1 MNLRDSVEVY
11 QNADYNRF
19 LQALMPVL
27 TKMLIEEQPVFDSN
41 SEEQKLRNLY
51 LEILH
56 RLPQNDS
63 LLPYASNL
71 LETLME
77 LLKKENED
85 NAVIC
90 LKIIIDLHRSYKHQ
104 LGNLVQPFLDIVQEM
119 YKNMEQTVKDSFDSP
134 GIVATPNVGT
144 PVQPIVLVPPSSRPS
159 SPVSDVTT
167 NEIAPNKVLAGSLHS
182 FKVLTECPIIVVLLF
197 QSHRHF
203 VNDNIGNFVPLIIKT
218 LGLQARPQAEAQE
231 AARVRGEIFVGV
243 APGIRDRAK
252 YTEFIIAQVKT
263 MSFLAYVLRAYTTAL
278 QEYQSMIPDFVIRL
292 LQDCP
297 PEASAT
303 RKELLVATR
312 HILSTDFRSA
322 FVSKID
328 ILLNEKVLIGSGVT
342 AHDTLRP
349 LAYSMLADLVHHVR
363 NELSPAQLSR
373 TVYIY
378 SRNLHDPTLAASIQT
393 MCSKLLLNLTECIVK
408 IPKKD
413 GKDEARDLLIKILDT
428 FANKFVTLN
437 LVFADIQRQ
446 QRKKK
451 ATVSGDLNTIEKT
464 DDFDFEQARPINTS
478 TPSELQH
485 DAIND
490 GRFLFRNLV
499 TGLKPIIQ
507 WLKECNPP
515 SPNNQ
520 KATAQQNNTVA
531 RGFTQEQIDIF
542 IRLFREGVRCFDY
555 FNIDNVDAPQ
565 VKYSDKLPTEIPSRI
580 GPYSKVEKEALEHFG
595 SAFVMVDPAIFQE
608 IFASQM
614 NFFFDQ
620 MLQNTSLLQIPQYF
634 LAHNDV
640 ISQSFAGILLRFLV
654 DRLDKLGGPDPLYA
668 SVMLRLF
675 KLAFMAVTLFPNHNE
690 SVLHPHLANIITSS
704 MKLSAKA
711 KEPINYFLLLRA
723 LFRSIGGGRFETLYK
738 EVFPLLQVLL
748 EGLNS
753 LLSLIHKQRMR
764 DLFVELCLT
773 VPVRLSV
780 LLPFLSYLMKPLV
793 LALQAG
799 PELVTQGLRTLE
811 LCIDNLTPEFLD
823 PIMAPVI
830 NDLMNALWKHL
841 KPTPYSN
848 AHSHVAMRI
857 LGKLGGRNR
866 RMLKEPAQLNSHTPP
881 LTGIDLQIYFEPHT
895 NPHNLSLD
903 ENLSL
908 AARILQDSNTTNF
921 YKKNAYKFLV
931 ATIPLFIDL
940 DEGTEDLAA
949 LITARVQ
956 QQLLQ
961 NDDGDDMEINPSNME
976 SAYGDIP
983 NVTSEFR
990 ELSINK
996 MPSKEGHKQILRRKV
1011 VQEETLQN
1019 IICSLFV
1026 ASSLPDLKEQ
1036 AWPFLENI
1044 CRHFALLE
1052 VSEALNYR
1060 HTREKRF
1067 DFNNDTKQYN
1077 LETKVMVEALVEI
1090 ITSENSQLSELAEIA
1105 LTLIYETCIIITGSK
1120 DVLIHFPLFHV
1131 LASRFCSCCYKQEWF
1146 RKDGGCTGIS
1156 ILSNKLDM
1164 GTQWMLDHELEFVR
1178 SLLFILKDMSPEF
1191 AAGYVENASQ
1201 TLLHVLKVCNQQE
1214 QSDSHGDVDMTD
1226 SKDESERER
1235 QTKFDKLITLLT
1247 SELSNANAAVRET
1260 VQSSFQII
1268 ADLTKCDVT
1277 YLLSRARDTLLSP
1290 IFGKP
1295 LRAHPTPM
1303 QIGHIDAITYCLTL
1317 QPPLLDFSNNE
1328 ELVRLLNEALALVD
1342 AEDQV
1347 LTSRSTQYK
1356 ASTAVINLR
1365 IVCIKFLSAS
1375 MMRSDS
1381 FPQATAVATRT
1392 RIIGVFFKSL
1402 YSKAPEVVDVA
1413 NKGLQQVLQ
1422 QQHKLP
1428 KDLLQAGLRP
1438 ILVNLSDH
1446 KKLTVPGLEGLAR
1459 LLELLTN
1466 YFKVEIGRKLLDH
1479 LRQWAEPTVLQE
1491 AASKPL
1497 IEIEPIKIIVAILNV
1512 FHLLPPAAFVFL
1524 EDLVAIVLDLEE
1536 QLRRSMSSPF
1546 RLPLIKFLNRYST
1559 NAIEYFY
1566 NKIGNDK
1573 SIRLFINILGTDEA
1587 IKLRQDIMA
1596 EPLKLIDKTS
1606 NIQDSDISDEVK
1618 FQRIVIIREIIKFH
1632 PNWLVEPSSEPI
1644 LKCLREAWNDPGRL
1658 ERLKREDT
1666 LSLSQCRE
1674 SKYLVE
1680 IFICYLKEN
1689 PNDIDL
1695 LFELVTI
1702 FSYESVIDY
1711 TFLKKFYQEEVAM
1724 KYSVTQK
1731 RAILDK
1737 FLDSFIDNFIP
1748 ASVKMQSL
1756 KIIISPML
1764 LYTFAK
1770 GQEYE
1775 QIIGIAQMDKIQNI
1789 WRYLAETH
1797 DEIEDSLRIEVLQF
1811 STLLVQRVPHLI
1823 STRSDLAKIGWT
1835 WSRADDITAK
1845 QTAFVF
1851 LAQIFAEYEFVNSK
1865 ILVQS
1870 YFALLRAHQL
1880 EARTLVK
1887 QALDILAPVLPKLK
1901 TQHPLPSKES
1911 FDESKKDSKNKKAP
1925 TPSWIQYAKKVLL
1938 EDGYSVSQLVNV
1950 YQLLVRHPDLFYEHR
1965 EHFISQIANT
1975 LTRLG
1980 LLQSATAETRLLT
1993 IDLSELI
2000 LKWEKRRISEN
2011 RMPEQS
2017 SASSTPAMTP
2027 DKRRIDSEPEYSPR
2041 KRIVIEH
2048 GGEYRSVV
2056 TEPNQKYIPN
2066 INLRESVVGY
2076 LTRFVC
2082 TSTESVS
2089 KTGLARRALE
2099 LIKEFLLPDFWPEV
2113 NVKLSAFE
2121 RTLKYTEINQN
2132 ILNSVC
2138 NSLEVLNVILER
2150 KPTDWC
2156 LTNIVHLQQLLETSI
2171 GNTQVRIQECLHPVL
2186 VHIYKSLAP
2195 PPFEEV
2201 STLNPEQ
2208 PSSPDSEVE
2217 NFIKIIHTTIQE
2229 GLQNMNMNN
2238 LYTAMMLL
2246 KSVGCNTPKNLDPFL
2261 TGIIQ
2266 VIQKLTKDV
2275 TTLTPNTSTNSN
2287 NLNGAHP
2294 PDSPTSVLIMALQ
2307 LVNSRISELNEPRP
2321 IFLTALSQLIEK
2333 TNDYVLS
2340 RTIFEM
2346 AKEWVN
2352 SKLEPFPTLEE
2363 KSDILVKMLCFES
2376 LDDKTLIE
2384 DFLNLV
2390 ISIYSDSSFTRS
2402 DMTVKLEKAFLIGTR
2417 YNNPKIRNKFM
2428 EIFDNSMARLLP
2440 TRLSYI
2446 ITEQNWEFLA
2456 DYFWLHQAL
2465 DVLLGSVSSKKRIQS
2480 PAYGLQT
2487 KSIATL
2493 GGCSNLNPLTPS
2505 KELEDFL
2512 MRHREFL
2519 RDLKKLRVSD
2529 LLPYLK
2535 QLHYLDDNLTY
2546 KLWVGLFPFC
2556 WASIPLKDRQDLSN
2570 NLIALLS
2577 KDYHAAQSDLRP
2589 NCIQALLDG
2598 ISRCSPTIRLP
2609 PHLVKFLGKSHGAWH
2624 TSMEILQTT
2633 YEGIKEEDKFK
2644 ESTLDALADL
2654 YSALSEDDMF
2664 YGLWKRRCKFAET
2677 HSAISYEQSGNWTQA
2692 LLAYESAQTKSR
2704 AMGSPCTESEYL
2716 LWEDHWVTCSQKL
2729 QQWDILIDFAKNE
2742 NNVDLMFESAF
2753 RLIEWS
2759 TEKEIFEQNIQV
2771 FSDSNQNSRRKMF
2784 EAFMNLMKSQ
2794 QSNNYDDFKKFS
2806 EEAHQS
2812 SLRKWHTLPNVVSQ
2826 SHIPLLHS
2834 FQLLVEFDDATRM
2847 FSSLADINHQNA
2859 DTKASELKSVLQS
2872 WRERLPN
2879 MWDDINVWSDIV
2891 AWRRHV
2897 FNVINKSFA
2906 QFQAQNTT
2914 NTMANTNYPFRGHHE
2929 TAWTINRFAHVARK
2943 HQLSEVCIN
2952 FLQLIYN
2959 LPNIEIQEAFLK
2971 LTEQTKCHYQ
2981 NPNDVANALDVINN
2995 TNLNY
3000 FGSQQKA
3007 EFHTLRGMIQAKL
3020 GRDHEA
3026 NDSFSRAVQV
3036 DMRLPKAWAAWGH
3049 YYDNKFKANPEETT
3063 FAANALSCYLQA
3075 AGLYNSPKSRK
3086 LLVRILWLLSIDDDK
3101 GHISRVF
3108 ETYNSKSEVPV
3119 WYWITFIPQ
3128 LIACLLH
3135 KEARH
3140 ARTILMKIA
3149 KQYPQALHFQLRT
3162 AREESM
3168 LIKKQA
3174 AALAV
3179 QQAQAR
3185 AGQVSPSVVNASGAP
3200 LTSMSPSVP
3209 GNEGVILPS
3218 ANQLNTNVIVNGNGH
3233 RSLPEQS
3240 SPSQTSS
3247 DQMSPQA
3254 MNFSQSSPMP
3264 SQPPQSPAI
3273 QMGNNGNNVIN
3284 GSINHMS
3291 TSLPNTS
3298 AQNMQS
3304 INGVHNGMSSSVP
3317 GTPLSGH
3324 VPTTPTN
3331 GIIHNTSI
3339 TSTNV
3344 SQNLHPST
3352 PTNNIDHGRSPIT
3365 PGLGMSTNHHTLQNL
3380 PHTPQS
3386 QQVSKQPWE
3395 HIEDVMSILKTSF
3408 PLLALSIETMVDQI
3422 QQRLKPSSDED
3433 IYRLIVALLND
3444 GVQQI
3449 INRLNYPHDDGTL
3462 TSVTETNIKQFA
3474 KNLFPGAIK
3483 TAFVNDF
3490 ITKKP
3495 DLTQYV
3501 ETLRK
3506 WRDRFEIVLDSK
3518 PRTQHLEH
3526 FSPYLVE
3533 FQHQKFEEVEV
3544 PGQYLLHKF
3553 HNNTE
3558 FVRIDRF
3565 MPEVEVIR
3573 THGICYR
3580 RLTIRGHDGSLH
3592 PFAAQLPSARQSRR
3606 EERIIQLF
3614 RILNTVLERRKE
3626 SRKRNISFHLPLIIP
3641 LGPQIRIV
3649 QDDPSY
3655 CSLQEVYEDH
3665 CDVTGI
3671 SKDEA
3676 IIYYTNKMR
3685 VNMRDVRMVKDLTNL
3700 RVEVAEQITS
3710 KFIPSDI
3717 LTKFMT
3723 KTMKSHEDLWTIRK
3737 RFTSQMA
3744 AVSFMTYI
3752 MSINQRY
3759 PHKFM
3764 ISRNTGNIWMTEL
3777 LPAFTPNVPMLH
3789 NSESV
3794 PFRFTRSLQHFMTP
3808 IGIEGV
3814 FSSALMAIGRCLTE
3828 PEFDLGQYLGIFIRD
3843 ELITWHY
3850 MIQRPVNEQN
3860 LRQKVA
3866 LNVEQIVNKAQ
3877 AIGSFDI
3884 EREKVSNNLKLNNS
3898 VLELIKAATNTQNLA
3913 VMEVNWMQWL

>member
-1 MNLRDSVEVY
+1 MAGSELSPELYASRLLDPNSVEVY

-27 TKMLIEEQPVFDSN
+27 TKMLTEEQPVFDSN
-41 SEEQKLRNLY
+41 SEEQ
-51 LEILH
+51 
-56 RLPQNDS
+56 
-63 LLPYASNL
+63 
-71 LETLME
+71 
-77 LLKKENED
+77 KENED

-104 LGNLVQPFLDIVQEM
+104 LVDLVKPFLDIVQEM

-134 GIVATPNVGT
+134 GIAATPNVGTVST

-167 NEIAPNKVLAGSLHS
+167 NETTPNKVLAG
-182 FKVLTECPIIVVLLF
+182 T
-197 QSHRHF
+197 
-203 VNDNIGNFVPLIIKT
+203 
-218 LGLQARPQAEAQE
+218 EAQE
-231 AARVRGEIFVGV
+231 AARARGEIFVGV

-252 YTEFIIAQVKT
+252 YTEFIIAQT
-263 MSFLAYVLRAYTTAL
+263 MSFLAYVLRAYTHAL

-342 AHDTLRP
+342 SHDTLRP

-363 NELSPAQLSR
+363 NELSPVQLSR

-408 IPKKD
+408 IPKND
-413 GKDEARDLLIKILDT
+413 GKEEDLLIKILDT

-451 ATVSGDLNTIEKT
+451 AAASDSSITEKI

-478 TPSELQH
+478 TP
-485 DAIND
+485 N

-515 SPNNQ
+515 LPSNSKAPIQQPNS
-520 KATAQQNNTVA
+520 VA
-531 RGFTQEQIDIF
+531 RGFTQEQVDIF

-555 FNIDNVDAPQ
+555 FNIDNVDTNQ
-565 VKYSDKLPTEIPSRI
+565 VKYSDKLTPMEIPSRI
-580 GPYSKVEKEALEHFG
+580 GPYSKVEKEALEHFS

-654 DRLDKLGGPDPLYA
+654 DRLDKLGGPDPLY
-668 SVMLRLF
+668 SQVMLRLF

-841 KPTPYSN
+841 KPTPYN
-848 AHSHVAMRI
+848 NTHSHVAMRI

-866 RMLKEPAQLNSHTPP
+866 RMLKDPAQLNYYAPP
-881 LTGIDLQIYFEPHT
+881 LNGIDLQIYFEPHV

-903 ENLSL
+903 EGLAL
-908 AARILQDSNTTNF
+908 AARVLQDPNITLF
-921 YKKNAYKFLV
+921 YKKNAYKFLI
-931 ATIPLFIDL
+931 ATIPLFINL
-940 DEGTEDLAA
+940 DEGPENLAI

-961 NDDGDDMEINPSNME
+961 NNDGEDMEIIQSSTENTQ
-976 SAYGDIP
+976 GDIP
-983 NVTSEFR
+983 IVTDEFR
-990 ELSINK
+990 ELSINN
-996 MPSKEGHKQILRRKV
+996 MASKEGHKQILKRKV
-1011 VQEETLQN
+1011 VQEETLQSV
-1019 IICSLFV
+1019 IYSLFV
-1026 ASSLPDLKEQ
+1026 ASSLPDLKDQ

-1060 HTREKRF
+1060 YTREKRF
-1067 DFNNDTKQYN
+1067 DFNDDEKQYN
-1077 LETKVMVEALVEI
+1077 LETKVMVEALVEV
-1090 ITSENSQLSELAEIA
+1090 ITSENTNLSKLAETA
-1105 LTLIYETCIIITGSK
+1105 LTLIYETCVIITGSK
-1120 DVLIHFPLFHV
+1120 DALIRFPLFHV

-1146 RKDGGCTGIS
+1146 RKDGGCAGIS
-1156 ILSNKLDM
+1156 ILSSKLDM
-1164 GTQWMLDHELEFVR
+1164 GTQWMLEHELEFVR

-1201 TLLHVLKVCNQQE
+1201 TLLHVLTVCNQQE
-1214 QSDSHGDVDMTD
+1214 QSESHSEDIEMTD
-1226 SKDESERER
+1226 SKDER
-1235 QTKFDKLITLLT
+1235 QTKFDKLINLLT
-1247 SELSNANAAVRET
+1247 SELSNANSAVRET
-1260 VQSSFQII
+1260 VQASFKII
-1268 ADLTKCDVT
+1268 AELKKCNVT
-1277 YLLSRARDTLLSP
+1277 DLLSGARDTLLSP

-1295 LRAHPTPM
+1295 LRAHPAPM
-1303 QIGHIDAITYCLTL
+1303 QIGHIDAITYCLQL
-1317 QPPLLDFSNNE
+1317 QPPLLDFSNYE

-1347 LTSRSTQYK
+1347 LTGRSAQYK
-1356 ASTAVINLR
+1356 ASTAGINLR
-1365 IVCIKFLSAS
+1365 IVCIKLLSAS

-1381 FPQATAVATRT
+1381 FPQTTAVATRT

-1446 KKLTVPGLEGLAR
+1446 KKLTVAGLEGLAR

-1479 LRQWAEPTVLQE
+1479 LRQWAEPSVLQE
-1491 AASKPL
+1491 AAGKPL
-1497 IEIEPIKIIVAILNV
+1497 IEIESIKIIVAILNV
-1512 FHLLPPAAFVFL
+1512 FHLLPPAAYVFL
-1524 EDLVAIVLDLEE
+1524 DDLVTIVLDLEE

-1546 RLPLIKFLNRYST
+1546 RLPLIKFLNRYSS

-1566 NKIGNDK
+1566 EKVGNDK
-1573 SIRLFINILGTDEA
+1573 FTRLFINLLGNDEA
-1587 IKLRQDIMA
+1587 TQLREDIMKN
-1596 EPLKLIDKTS
+1596 PSQLIDKTS
-1606 NIQDSDISDEVK
+1606 NIQDLDNADEVK
-1618 FQRIVIIREIIKFH
+1618 FQRIVIILEIVKFH
-1632 PNWLVEPSSEPI
+1632 PSWLVEPTSEPI
-1644 LKCLREAWNDPGRL
+1644 LQCIKEAWNDPGRL

-1680 IFICYLKEN
+1680 IFIYYLKEN
-1689 PNDIDL
+1689 PDDIDL

-1737 FLDSFIDNFIP
+1737 FLDSFMDPLIP
-1748 ASVKMQSL
+1748 ANIKMQSL
-1756 KIIISPML
+1756 KVIITPML
-1764 LYTFAK
+1764 LFAFNK
-1770 GQEYE
+1770 GQEHE
-1775 QIIGIAQMDKIQNI
+1775 QIIGTVQMDRIQNI

-1823 STRSDLAKIGWT
+1823 SVRSDLAKMGWN

-1851 LAQIFAEYEFVNSK
+1851 LAQIFAEFNSVNSK
-1865 ILVQS
+1865 ILFQS

-1887 QALDILAPVLPKLK
+1887 QALDILVPVIPNLR

-1925 TPSWIQYAKKVLL
+1925 TPTWIQYAKKVLL
-1938 EDGYSVSQLVNV
+1938 EDGHSVSQLVNV

-1965 EHFISQIANT
+1965 EHFMSQIANT

-2011 RMPEQS
+2011 RIPEQS
-2017 SASSTPAMTP
+2017 SAVSTPAMTP
-2027 DKRRIDSEPEYSPR
+2027 DKRRIDSEPDNSPR
-2041 KRIVIEH
+2041 KRMLIEH
-2048 GGEYRSVV
+2048 GGEYRSVIA
-2056 TEPNQKYIPN
+2056 EQNQKYTPN
-2066 INLRESVVGY
+2066 INLRESIVGY

-2082 TSTESVS
+2082 TSAESVS

-2113 NVKLSAFE
+2113 NVKLSTFD
-2121 RTLKYTEINQN
+2121 RTLKYTEVNQS

-2150 KPTDWC
+2150 KPADWC
-2156 LTNIVHLQQLLETSI
+2156 LANIVHLQQLLEHSI
-2171 GNTQVRIQECLHPVL
+2171 GSTQIKIQECLHPVL

-2195 PPFEEV
+2195 PPFDEAI
-2201 STLNPEQ
+2201 TPLNPEQQ
-2208 PSSPDSEVE
+2208 PSSPDTEVE

-2229 GLQNMNMNN
+2229 ALQNMNN

-2246 KSVGCNTPKNLDPFL
+2246 KSVGCNTPKNIDPFL

-2266 VIQKLTKDV
+2266 VIQKLIKD
-2275 TTLTPNTSTNSN
+2275 LQQNASTSNSN
-2287 NLNGAHP
+2287 SNGPQP
-2294 PDSPTSVLIMALQ
+2294 PDSPISILIMALQ
-2307 LVNSRISELNEPRP
+2307 LVNSRVSELTDQRP
-2321 IFLTALSQLIEK
+2321 IFLSALSQLIEK
-2333 TNDYVLS
+2333 TNNYELS
-2340 RTIFEM
+2340 RTIFEVV
-2346 AKEWVN
+2346 KEWVV

-2363 KSDILVKMLCFES
+2363 KSDLLVKMLCFES

-2390 ISIYSDSSFTRS
+2390 ISIYSDPSFTRS

-2417 YNNPKIRNKFM
+2417 YNNPKIRNRFM
-2428 EIFDNSMARLLP
+2428 EIFDRSMTRLLS

-2446 ITEQNWEFLA
+2446 ISEQNWEFLA
-2456 DYFWLHQAL
+2456 NYFWLHQAL
-2465 DVLLGSVSSKKRIQS
+2465 DVLLGSVSFKKRIQPPTYS
-2480 PAYGLQT
+2480 LQT
-2487 KSIATL
+2487 KSITTF
-2493 GGCSNLNPLTPS
+2493 GECSNLSSFTPS
-2505 KELEDFL
+2505 NELEEFL
-2512 MRHREFL
+2512 VKHREFL
-2519 RDLKKLRVSD
+2519 RYLKKLRVSD
-2529 LLPYLK
+2529 LLPHLK
-2535 QLHYLDDNLTY
+2535 QLHYLDDNLAY

-2556 WASIPLKDRQDLSN
+2556 WATIPSKERQDLSN

-2577 KDYHAAQSDLRP
+2577 KDYHATQSELRP
-2589 NCIQALLDG
+2589 NCIQALLEG
-2598 ISRCSPTIRLP
+2598 ISRCLPTIRLP
-2609 PHLVKFLGKSHGAWH
+2609 PHLVKFLGKSHGTWH
-2624 TSMEILQTT
+2624 TAMEILQTT
-2633 YEGIKEEDKFK
+2633 FEGIKEDDKFK

-2654 YSALSEDDMF
+2654 YSTLSEDDMF
-2664 YGLWKRRCKFAET
+2664 YGLWKRRCKFPDT
-2677 HSAISYEQSGNWTQA
+2677 HTAISYEQCGNWTQA
-2692 LLAYESAQTKSR
+2692 LVAYENAQTKSR
-2704 AMGSPCTESEYL
+2704 SMGSPCTESEYL

-2742 NNVDLMFESAF
+2742 NNIDLMFESAF
-2753 RLIEWS
+2753 RLIDLA
-2759 TEKEIFEQNIQV
+2759 TEKEFFEQNVQA
-2771 FSDSNQNSRRKMF
+2771 FMESHQNPRRKMF

-2794 QSNNYDDFKKFS
+2794 QSNNYDDFKKIS

-2812 SLRKWHTLPNVVSQ
+2812 ALRKWHTLPNVVSQ

-2847 FSSLADINHQNA
+2847 FSSLADISHQNA

-2897 FNVINKSFA
+2897 FNVINKSFS

-2981 NPNDVANALDVINN
+2981 NPSEVANALDVINN

-3020 GRDHEA
+3020 GRDPEA

-3049 YYDNKFKANPEETT
+3049 YYDNKFKANPDETT

-3075 AGLYNSPKSRK
+3075 AGLYNNPKSRK
-3086 LLVRILWLLSIDDDK
+3086 LLVRILWLLSVDDDK

-3108 ETYNSKSEVPV
+3108 ETYNSKSEVP
-3119 WYWITFIPQ
+3119 
-3128 LIACLLH
+3128 
-3135 KEARH
+3135 
-3140 ARTILMKIA
+3140 
-3149 KQYPQALHFQLRT
+3149 ALHFQLRT
-3162 AREESM
+3162 ARDESM
-3168 LIKKQA
+3168 MIKRQ
-3174 AALAV
+3174 
-3179 QQAQAR
+3179 QQAQQAR
-3185 AGQVSPSVVNASGAP
+3185 AGQMSSSIINTSGAP
-3200 LTSMSPSVP
+3200 QMSQSVS
-3209 GNEGVILPS
+3209 GSEGV
-3218 ANQLNTNVIVNGNGH
+3218 NTNVIVNGNSH
-3233 RSLPEQS
+3233 RPIQVSPEQS
-3240 SPSQTSS
+3240 SPSQASS
-3247 DQMSPQA
+3247 GQMSPQA
-3254 MNFSQSSPMP
+3254 INFSRSSPMP
-3264 SQPPQSPAI
+3264 SQPPQSPAMQI
-3273 QMGNNGNNVIN
+3273 GSNGNNVIN
-3284 GSINHMS
+3284 GTINHMPS
-3291 TSLPNTS
+3291 SLPNTPH
-3298 AQNMQS
+3298 NMQS
-3304 INGVHNGMSSSVP
+3304 MNGIHNGMSSSVP

-3324 VPTTPTN
+3324 APTTPTN
-3331 GIIHNTSI
+3331 GIIHNTPI
-3339 TSTNV
+3339 TPTNV
-3344 SQNLHPST
+3344 SQNPLPST
-3352 PTNNIDHGRSPIT
+3352 PTNNADGRSPIT
-3365 PGLGMSTNHHTLQNL
+3365 PGLGMNTNHHVLPNL
-3380 PHTPQS
+3380 AHTPQS
-3386 QQVSKQPWE
+3386 QQASKQPWE
-3395 HIEDVMSILKTSF
+3395 HTEDVMSILKTSF

-3422 QQRLKPSSDED
+3422 QQ
-3433 IYRLIVALLND
+3433 
-3444 GVQQI
+3444 Q
-3449 INRLNYPHDDGTL
+3449 
-3462 TSVTETNIKQFA
+3462 
-3474 KNLFPGAIK
+3474 
-3483 TAFVNDF
+3483 
-3490 ITKKP
+3490 
-3495 DLTQYV
+3495 
-3501 ETLRK
+3501 
-3506 WRDRFEIVLDSK
+3506 
-3518 PRTQHLEH
+3518 
-3526 FSPYLVE
+3526 
-3533 FQHQKFEEVEV
+3533 
-3544 PGQYLLHKF
+3544 
-3553 HNNTE
+3553 
-3558 FVRIDRF
+3558 
-3565 MPEVEVIR
+3565 
-3573 THGICYR
+3573 
-3580 RLTIRGHDGSLH
+3580 
-3592 PFAAQLPSARQSRR
+3592 
-3606 EERIIQLF
+3606 
-3614 RILNTVLERRKE
+3614 
-3626 SRKRNISFHLPLIIP
+3626 SRKRNLSFHLPLIIP

-3685 VNMRDVRMVKDLTNL
+3685 ANMSHIQTAKDIGNL
-3700 RVEVAEQITS
+3700 RVEIAEQIAA
-3710 KFIPSDI
+3710 KFIP
-3717 LTKFMT
+3717 
-3723 KTMKSHEDLWTIRK
+3723 
-3737 RFTSQMA
+3737 
-3744 AVSFMTYI
+3744 
-3752 MSINQRY
+3752 N
-3759 PHKFM
+3759 
-3764 ISRNTGNIWMTEL
+3764 
-3777 LPAFTPNVPMLH
+3777 
-3789 NSESV
+3789 
-3794 PFRFTRSLQHFMTP
+3794 
-3808 IGIEGV
+3808 
-3814 FSSALMAIGRCLTE
+3814 
-3828 PEFDLGQYLGIFIRD
+3828 
-3843 ELITWHY
+3843 ELITWHF
-3850 MIQRPVNEQN
+3850 MVQRPVNEQN

-3877 AIGSFDI
+3877 AIGGIDV
-3884 EREKVSNNLKLNNS
+3884 EREK
-3898 VLELIKAATNTQNLA
+3898 
-3913 VMEVNWMQWL
+3913 

>member
-1 MNLRDSVEVY
+1 MAGSELSTPELYALRLVDPHISFKTKLSIAMNLRDSVEVY

-27 TKMLIEEQPVFDSN
+27 TKMLIEEQPVFDNN

-85 NAVIC
+85 NA
-90 LKIIIDLHRSYKHQ
+90 
-104 LGNLVQPFLDIVQEM
+104 PFLDIVQEM

-134 GIVATPNVGT
+134 GIAATPNVGT

-451 ATVSGDLNTIEKT
+451 ATVSGDLNTVEKT
-464 DDFDFEQARPINTS
+464 VDFDFEQARPINTS

-520 KATAQQNNTVA
+520 KATAQQNNSVA

-555 FNIDNVDAPQ
+555 FNIDNVDTPQ

-908 AARILQDSNTTNF
+908 AARILQDPNTTF

-949 LITARVQ
+949 SITARVQ

-961 NDDGDDMEINPSNME
+961 NDDRDDMEINPSNME
-976 SAYGDIP
+976 SANGDIP

-1019 IICSLFV
+1019 VICSLFV

-1060 HTREKRF
+1060 YTREKRF
-1067 DFNNDTKQYN
+1067 DFNDETKQYN

-1090 ITSENSQLSELAEIA
+1090 ITSENSQLSDLAETA

-1120 DVLIHFPLFHV
+1120 DALIHFPLFHV

-1164 GTQWMLDHELEFVR
+1164 GTQWMLGHELEFVR

-1268 ADLTKCDVT
+1268 ADMTKCDVT

-1356 ASTAVINLR
+1356 ASTAGINLR

-1479 LRQWAEPTVLQE
+1479 LRQWADPTVLQE

-1524 EDLVAIVLDLEE
+1524 EDLVAIVLELEE

-1573 SIRLFINILGTDEA
+1573 SIR
-1587 IKLRQDIMA
+1587 
-1596 EPLKLIDKTS
+1596 
-1606 NIQDSDISDEVK
+1606 
-1618 FQRIVIIREIIKFH
+1618 
-1632 PNWLVEPSSEPI
+1632 
-1644 LKCLREAWNDPGRL
+1644 
-1658 ERLKREDT
+1658 
-1666 LSLSQCRE
+1666 
-1674 SKYLVE
+1674 
-1680 IFICYLKEN
+1680 
-1689 PNDIDL
+1689 
-1695 LFELVTI
+1695 
-1702 FSYESVIDY
+1702 
-1711 TFLKKFYQEEVAM
+1711 
-1724 KYSVTQK
+1724 
-1731 RAILDK
+1731 
-1737 FLDSFIDNFIP
+1737 
-1748 ASVKMQSL
+1748 
-1756 KIIISPML
+1756 
-1764 LYTFAK
+1764 
-1770 GQEYE
+1770 
-1775 QIIGIAQMDKIQNI
+1775 
-1789 WRYLAETH
+1789 
-1797 DEIEDSLRIEVLQF
+1797 
-1811 STLLVQRVPHLI
+1811 
-1823 STRSDLAKIGWT
+1823 
-1835 WSRADDITAK
+1835 
-1845 QTAFVF
+1845 
-1851 LAQIFAEYEFVNSK
+1851 
-1865 ILVQS
+1865 
-1870 YFALLRAHQL
+1870 
-1880 EARTLVK
+1880 
-1887 QALDILAPVLPKLK
+1887 
-1901 TQHPLPSKES
+1901 
-1911 FDESKKDSKNKKAP
+1911 
-1925 TPSWIQYAKKVLL
+1925 
-1938 EDGYSVSQLVNV
+1938 
-1950 YQLLVRHPDLFYEHR
+1950 
-1965 EHFISQIANT
+1965 
-1975 LTRLG
+1975 
-1980 LLQSATAETRLLT
+1980 
-1993 IDLSELI
+1993 
-2000 LKWEKRRISEN
+2000 
-2011 RMPEQS
+2011 
-2017 SASSTPAMTP
+2017 
-2027 DKRRIDSEPEYSPR
+2027 
-2041 KRIVIEH
+2041 
-2048 GGEYRSVV
+2048 
-2056 TEPNQKYIPN
+2056 
-2066 INLRESVVGY
+2066 
-2076 LTRFVC
+2076 
-2082 TSTESVS
+2082 
-2089 KTGLARRALE
+2089 
-2099 LIKEFLLPDFWPEV
+2099 
-2113 NVKLSAFE
+2113 
-2121 RTLKYTEINQN
+2121 
-2132 ILNSVC
+2132 
-2138 NSLEVLNVILER
+2138 
-2150 KPTDWC
+2150 
-2156 LTNIVHLQQLLETSI
+2156 
-2171 GNTQVRIQECLHPVL
+2171 
-2186 VHIYKSLAP
+2186 
-2195 PPFEEV
+2195 
-2201 STLNPEQ
+2201 
-2208 PSSPDSEVE
+2208 
-2217 NFIKIIHTTIQE
+2217 
-2229 GLQNMNMNN
+2229 
-2238 LYTAMMLL
+2238 
-2246 KSVGCNTPKNLDPFL
+2246 
-2261 TGIIQ
+2261 
-2266 VIQKLTKDV
+2266 
-2275 TTLTPNTSTNSN
+2275 
-2287 NLNGAHP
+2287 
-2294 PDSPTSVLIMALQ
+2294 
-2307 LVNSRISELNEPRP
+2307 
-2321 IFLTALSQLIEK
+2321 
-2333 TNDYVLS
+2333 
-2340 RTIFEM
+2340 
-2346 AKEWVN
+2346 
-2352 SKLEPFPTLEE
+2352 
-2363 KSDILVKMLCFES
+2363 
-2376 LDDKTLIE
+2376 
-2384 DFLNLV
+2384 
-2390 ISIYSDSSFTRS
+2390 
-2402 DMTVKLEKAFLIGTR
+2402 
-2417 YNNPKIRNKFM
+2417 
-2428 EIFDNSMARLLP
+2428 
-2440 TRLSYI
+2440 
-2446 ITEQNWEFLA
+2446 
-2456 DYFWLHQAL
+2456 
-2465 DVLLGSVSSKKRIQS
+2465 
-2480 PAYGLQT
+2480 
-2487 KSIATL
+2487 
-2493 GGCSNLNPLTPS
+2493 
-2505 KELEDFL
+2505 
-2512 MRHREFL
+2512 
-2519 RDLKKLRVSD
+2519 
-2529 LLPYLK
+2529 
-2535 QLHYLDDNLTY
+2535 
-2546 KLWVGLFPFC
+2546 
-2556 WASIPLKDRQDLSN
+2556 
-2570 NLIALLS
+2570 
-2577 KDYHAAQSDLRP
+2577 
-2589 NCIQALLDG
+2589 
-2598 ISRCSPTIRLP
+2598 
-2609 PHLVKFLGKSHGAWH
+2609 
-2624 TSMEILQTT
+2624 
-2633 YEGIKEEDKFK
+2633 
-2644 ESTLDALADL
+2644 
-2654 YSALSEDDMF
+2654 
-2664 YGLWKRRCKFAET
+2664 
-2677 HSAISYEQSGNWTQA
+2677 
-2692 LLAYESAQTKSR
+2692 
-2704 AMGSPCTESEYL
+2704 
-2716 LWEDHWVTCSQKL
+2716 
-2729 QQWDILIDFAKNE
+2729 
-2742 NNVDLMFESAF
+2742 
-2753 RLIEWS
+2753 
-2759 TEKEIFEQNIQV
+2759 
-2771 FSDSNQNSRRKMF
+2771 
-2784 EAFMNLMKSQ
+2784 
-2794 QSNNYDDFKKFS
+2794 
-2806 EEAHQS
+2806 
-2812 SLRKWHTLPNVVSQ
+2812 
-2826 SHIPLLHS
+2826 
-2834 FQLLVEFDDATRM
+2834 
-2847 FSSLADINHQNA
+2847 
-2859 DTKASELKSVLQS
+2859 
-2872 WRERLPN
+2872 
-2879 MWDDINVWSDIV
+2879 
-2891 AWRRHV
+2891 
-2897 FNVINKSFA
+2897 
-2906 QFQAQNTT
+2906 
-2914 NTMANTNYPFRGHHE
+2914 
-2929 TAWTINRFAHVARK
+2929 
-2943 HQLSEVCIN
+2943 
-2952 FLQLIYN
+2952 
-2959 LPNIEIQEAFLK
+2959 
-2971 LTEQTKCHYQ
+2971 
-2981 NPNDVANALDVINN
+2981 
-2995 TNLNY
+2995 
-3000 FGSQQKA
+3000 
-3007 EFHTLRGMIQAKL
+3007 
-3020 GRDHEA
+3020 
-3026 NDSFSRAVQV
+3026 
-3036 DMRLPKAWAAWGH
+3036 
-3049 YYDNKFKANPEETT
+3049 
-3063 FAANALSCYLQA
+3063 
-3075 AGLYNSPKSRK
+3075 
-3086 LLVRILWLLSIDDDK
+3086 
-3101 GHISRVF
+3101 
-3108 ETYNSKSEVPV
+3108 
-3119 WYWITFIPQ
+3119 
-3128 LIACLLH
+3128 
-3135 KEARH
+3135 
-3140 ARTILMKIA
+3140 
-3149 KQYPQALHFQLRT
+3149 
-3162 AREESM
+3162 
-3168 LIKKQA
+3168 
-3174 AALAV
+3174 
-3179 QQAQAR
+3179 
-3185 AGQVSPSVVNASGAP
+3185 
-3200 LTSMSPSVP
+3200 
-3209 GNEGVILPS
+3209 
-3218 ANQLNTNVIVNGNGH
+3218 
-3233 RSLPEQS
+3233 
-3240 SPSQTSS
+3240 
-3247 DQMSPQA
+3247 
-3254 MNFSQSSPMP
+3254 
-3264 SQPPQSPAI
+3264 
-3273 QMGNNGNNVIN
+3273 
-3284 GSINHMS
+3284 
-3291 TSLPNTS
+3291 
-3298 AQNMQS
+3298 
-3304 INGVHNGMSSSVP
+3304 
-3317 GTPLSGH
+3317 
-3324 VPTTPTN
+3324 
-3331 GIIHNTSI
+3331 
-3339 TSTNV
+3339 
-3344 SQNLHPST
+3344 
-3352 PTNNIDHGRSPIT
+3352 
-3365 PGLGMSTNHHTLQNL
+3365 
-3380 PHTPQS
+3380 
-3386 QQVSKQPWE
+3386 
-3395 HIEDVMSILKTSF
+3395 
-3408 PLLALSIETMVDQI
+3408 
-3422 QQRLKPSSDED
+3422 
-3433 IYRLIVALLND
+3433 
-3444 GVQQI
+3444 
-3449 INRLNYPHDDGTL
+3449 
-3462 TSVTETNIKQFA
+3462 
-3474 KNLFPGAIK
+3474 
-3483 TAFVNDF
+3483 
-3490 ITKKP
+3490 
-3495 DLTQYV
+3495 
-3501 ETLRK
+3501 
-3506 WRDRFEIVLDSK
+3506 
-3518 PRTQHLEH
+3518 
-3526 FSPYLVE
+3526 
-3533 FQHQKFEEVEV
+3533 
-3544 PGQYLLHKF
+3544 
-3553 HNNTE
+3553 
-3558 FVRIDRF
+3558 
-3565 MPEVEVIR
+3565 
-3573 THGICYR
+3573 
-3580 RLTIRGHDGSLH
+3580 
-3592 PFAAQLPSARQSRR
+3592 
-3606 EERIIQLF
+3606 
-3614 RILNTVLERRKE
+3614 
-3626 SRKRNISFHLPLIIP
+3626 
-3641 LGPQIRIV
+3641 
-3649 QDDPSY
+3649 
-3655 CSLQEVYEDH
+3655 
-3665 CDVTGI
+3665 
-3671 SKDEA
+3671 
-3676 IIYYTNKMR
+3676 
-3685 VNMRDVRMVKDLTNL
+3685 
-3700 RVEVAEQITS
+3700 
-3710 KFIPSDI
+3710 
-3717 LTKFMT
+3717 
-3723 KTMKSHEDLWTIRK
+3723 
-3737 RFTSQMA
+3737 
-3744 AVSFMTYI
+3744 
-3752 MSINQRY
+3752 
-3759 PHKFM
+3759 
-3764 ISRNTGNIWMTEL
+3764 
-3777 LPAFTPNVPMLH
+3777 
-3789 NSESV
+3789 
-3794 PFRFTRSLQHFMTP
+3794 
-3808 IGIEGV
+3808 
-3814 FSSALMAIGRCLTE
+3814 
-3828 PEFDLGQYLGIFIRD
+3828 
-3843 ELITWHY
+3843 
-3850 MIQRPVNEQN
+3850 
-3860 LRQKVA
+3860 
-3866 LNVEQIVNKAQ
+3866 
-3877 AIGSFDI
+3877 
-3884 EREKVSNNLKLNNS
+3884 
-3898 VLELIKAATNTQNLA
+3898 
-3913 VMEVNWMQWL
+3913 